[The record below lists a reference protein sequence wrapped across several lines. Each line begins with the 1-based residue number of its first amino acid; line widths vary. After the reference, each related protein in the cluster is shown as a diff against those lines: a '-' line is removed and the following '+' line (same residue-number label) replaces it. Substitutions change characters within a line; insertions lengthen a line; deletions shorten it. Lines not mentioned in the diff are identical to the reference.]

1 MSGLFARLP
10 RRLASPQRTAG
21 ESRERGSS
29 TVETA
34 ILVTVLIGLFLTVMQ
49 GSLWWW
55 SRNVT
60 LGAAEEAAR
69 TTAQEHG
76 SPADG
81 RAAASSY
88 ISQSKAGLTAV
99 TINVTRSATS
109 VTATVSGRAMTVIPG
124 FNLEVR
130 QAATLPVERITR

>member
-1 MSGLFARLP
+1 MSQHSTRLP
-10 RRLASPQRTAG
+10 RRPASQQAAG

-34 ILVTVLIGLFLTVMQ
+34 VLITLVVGLFLTVMQ

-69 TTAQEHG
+69 TAAQEHG
-76 SPADG
+76 SAAEG
-81 RAAASSY
+81 RAAANSY
-88 ISQSKAGLTAV
+88 INQSKAGLTGV
-99 TINVTRSATS
+99 TINVSKSGTT
-109 VTATVSGRAMTVIPG
+109 VTATVSGIAMTVVPG

-130 QAATLPVERITR
+130 QSSTLPVEKVTR